1 MKQILK
7 ITFLFFI
14 ILPLF
19 IGCTG
24 KAKTKGGRSFFYVWG
39 NILKGEENREQRK
52 KIGSFKRSKHIQQ
65 TLFDLGDNDY
75 NIKIL
80 GTKNYPGGIMTFKDV
95 GSQTGFAVASGDVN
109 GDGIDD
115 LIIGAPTAEGPLERP
130 RRSGW
135 VYIFFGR
142 KSNSNFGLSAQNADV
157 SLFGGKSNVGALLGS
172 SLASADVNGDG
183 VDDIIIGAPKANV
196 PFKKKRSQAGIIF
209 VLFGKKFLSGIKDL
223 SKQADITIYGADERD
238 LSGYALA
245 TGDINGDDIADML
258 IGAPAGDGYKNASES
273 AGETYL
279 IYGRKKFPKKIDL
292 AKNYNSKIY
301 GSMANAESRLFKNN
315 LPGRSGFALSSAD
328 INGDGL
334 DDIIIGS
341 PFSDGLKNKRR
352 DAGTVS
358 VIFGKKVLPRQIRLP
373 RDADVTISGAQRE
386 DYAGYSLAA
395 GDINGDGKNDILI
408 NAPYGGSET
417 TAEGNKIGRVYGVF
431 GRSEFPKKIDLR
443 RRGADLIIKGKYYT
457 MGEMFGGSLFRQNL
471 TGYEGHTLSSGD
483 VNGDGI
489 DDIIIGAPN
498 AVGLSRYGRDVGE
511 TYIIYGDKSLKGL
524 KNLQREANI
533 TIFGADRG
541 DIAGHA
547 LSAGD
552 INGDGIDDILIGA
565 PGAVTKS
572 SNRRRKTGKV
582 YVVYGM
588 KE

>member
-292 AKNYNSKIY
+292 
-301 GSMANAESRLFKNN
+301 
-315 LPGRSGFALSSAD
+315 
-328 INGDGL
+328 
-334 DDIIIGS
+334 
-341 PFSDGLKNKRR
+341 
-352 DAGTVS
+352 
-358 VIFGKKVLPRQIRLP
+358 
-373 RDADVTISGAQRE
+373 
-386 DYAGYSLAA
+386 
-395 GDINGDGKNDILI
+395 
-408 NAPYGGSET
+408 
-417 TAEGNKIGRVYGVF
+417 
-431 GRSEFPKKIDLR
+431 R

-547 LSAGD
+547 L
-552 INGDGIDDILIGA
+552 
-565 PGAVTKS
+565 
-572 SNRRRKTGKV
+572 
-582 YVVYGM
+582 
-588 KE
+588 